1 MVALLGTRQQ
11 HLLGR
16 TYTYD
21 LHKPYLGTFY
31 FSRYTPVWPWPVI
44 NINNNIEIIFCCA
57 QSKIG
62 LLSAVAETMPVTI
75 KV

>member
-31 FSRYTPVWPWPVI
+31 FSRYPSEQCGPGP
-44 NINNNIEIIFCCA
+44 
-57 QSKIG
+57 
-62 LLSAVAETMPVTI
+62 
-75 KV
+75 